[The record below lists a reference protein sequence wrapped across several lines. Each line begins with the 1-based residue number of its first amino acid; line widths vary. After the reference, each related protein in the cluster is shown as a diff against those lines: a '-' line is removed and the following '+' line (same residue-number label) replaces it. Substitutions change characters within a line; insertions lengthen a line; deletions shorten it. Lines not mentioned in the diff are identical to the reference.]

1 MKKRKVVNYALC
13 TGLAVTMAVGQ
24 PAAVLASTET
34 AAETE
39 TQGNNEI
46 TEEEALDLINAYEE
60 TNTETEEN
68 KNESGV
74 TETTEP
80 SIEETT
86 GTAETTEA
94 EETVTEEETDE
105 GIALFSVEAGDDINQ
120 TNEAGYFT
128 VPTATMPANLADGT
142 YELPFRL
149 FALPAAGG
157 TFEARYET
165 IAPYDNY
172 KYGQASMGNATF
184 LGVNAYKLNYAILEV
199 KDGQA
204 RITLKWPASVGC
216 SVFNWYENLEGYR
229 AKDRKGGYPGE
240 ERDNTHYEYE
250 ADYPYSDRIVDAIT
264 SMTFTPPSENP
275 VVYISVQA
283 AGMGTVEQDAFL
295 GFYWDYLTSI
305 DVPEPEVDTEA
316 PTAPS
321 NVEVSNITAVTATVS
336 WGAST
341 DNLGVVKYEVY
352 NGMTLLASATEE
364 TKAELKNLT
373 AGTAYNLSVYA
384 YDEAGNKSEA
394 GTAEFNTEAETGDQ
408 EVEPEIQDELVQKFL
423 TLKSYV
429 DSMSPD
435 KYFLDNNLFA
445 GVTGS
450 LATDK
455 YNAIYKNLRQWISD
469 SENLI
474 NYNGGTIPDEERAA
488 FEEVLLDWDAKLV
501 DPDYFGEIFSDEN
514 VIIPKRNYAVPVKF
528 YNMVPATAIS
538 PLGNEVEVKGI
549 GQENEYLTNY
559 LASLDK
565 NSLNATISFNSKGEQ
580 EVTIS
585 SSGIASSIKDDKGN
599 KIATFSFKNCTNI
612 NVSSVRWMNASTYG
626 TYREL
631 YFDFQITDK
640 VTGEVTVQPVV
651 MVLDWKN
658 ATDISTTEVV
668 VDKTKLQSYVS
679 SINQI
684 LKGNLTN
691 GYATAWP
698 KGVSE
703 QVEKSG
709 LLAEVQA
716 VLDNDEAT
724 QMEVVAAEKKITSF
738 YNSYRTIKELMTIFP
753 GTAAKKKSEDY
764 TKTSYE
770 LFARY
775 ADLARE
781 FSTSSSIY
789 AFYCVPG
796 SSNDAAGM
804 AWTTEEREI
813 FALVNP
819 STGELFDTDE
829 NSTTVS
835 SEMAQG
841 IFGGSQLPAVYHN
854 QYNRFFEL
862 ENALVSIKELKEA
875 ITAAEAYGE
884 VRANYTSASYLA
896 LTDALEA
903 AATTV
908 ADDDATAEEVAKAQS
923 DLEEAVSALVSV
935 ADLNAA
941 ITDAEAYKADSAD
954 YSIGSYKALTDAIAA
969 AKRVANT
976 ADATAEEV
984 ADAQAAVEA
993 AVQALVSIKDLNA
1006 SIALAARYEN
1016 QSSKYTAKTFEAFTT
1031 ALEAA
1036 EAAAEKS
1043 DVTAEEAA
1051 EAKANLDAA
1060 IVALKERADKTA
1072 LAAAIKAAEIEA
1084 VKTDVY
1090 TEASLLIFQNTIAAA
1105 QEIYDRDSIS
1115 QAQVDQAVEDL
1126 KAAQAELKLISSDDL
1141 DKDKLADGTYSV
1153 VVNLWHAEQ
1162 DKESMGNAALYHNAA
1177 LTVKDGKYT
1186 LTIKG
1191 HTMTVGSVTGEL
1203 DQIQVV
1209 PDGSK
1214 PKSDGSNYVTL
1225 ENVGSN
1231 GEYIFNME
1239 IENAGELSDYY
1250 YSRIKVKE
1258 GTPMGTNWITS
1269 RLRISWDTLTI
1280 LNVEEYPAF
1289 SATDSATGVK
1299 VEAPEGALPK
1309 GTKLR
1314 VTKVT
1319 DENRINEIDG
1329 IVSSLADK
1337 NTAYEIT
1344 LYVVEDGKEVTV
1356 DPKDNM
1362 ELSITLP
1369 VPEDYTTSK
1378 LACYYIDSGNYAN
1391 ALSGTLNGTNYS
1403 VVSGKLGTYVIAQK
1417 KTVGGNG
1424 TVVPNPNGSNSN
1436 GTGGTTTTR
1445 PTATLTG
1452 NGTTTKTSGTTT
1464 TKTTTTAKTSAA
1476 KTGDETNVALASFIM
1491 MIGASVMALLEVFRR
1506 RTR

>member
-39 TQGNNEI
+39 IQGNNEI

-94 EETVTEEETDE
+94 EETVTEEETDD
-105 GIALFSVEAGDDINQ
+105 GIELFSVEAGDDINQ
-120 TNEAGYFT
+120 KNEEGYYT
-128 VPTATMPANLADGT
+128 VPTATMPTNLADGT

-149 FALPAAGG
+149 FALPAVGG
-157 TFEARYET
+157 TFEDRYET

-172 KYGQASMGNATF
+172 KYAQTSMGNATF
-184 LGVNAYKLNYAILEV
+184 ATVDGKGMNYAVVTVENGAV
-199 KDGQA
+199 
-204 RITLKWPASVGC
+204 RVMLKWNPSIGC
-216 SVFNWYENLEGYR
+216 YQFNWYEDYDGMKN
-229 AKDRKGGYPGE
+229 KDKKGGYPGE
-240 ERDNTHYEYE
+240 EADNTNYEYKK
-250 ADYPYSDRIVDAIT
+250 DYPYENRVVDAIT

-275 VVYISVQA
+275 VVYISVKS
-283 AGMGTVEQDAFL
+283 AGMLDSEQNAFL
-295 GFYWDYLTSI
+295 GFYWDYLTPV

-321 NVEVSNITAVTATVS
+321 NVEVSHITSTTATVS
-336 WGAST
+336 WEAST
-341 DNLGVVKYEVY
+341 DNVGVEKYEVY
-352 NGMTLLASATEE
+352 NGTTLLASTTEE
-364 TKAELKNLT
+364 TTAELKNLT
-373 AGTAYNLSVYA
+373 ADTAYKLSVYA

-394 GTAEFNTEAETGDQ
+394 GIVEFNTEADTGDQ
-408 EVEPEIQDELVQKFL
+408 EEEPEIQDELVKKFL

-429 DSMSPD
+429 DSMSAD
-435 KYFLDNNLFA
+435 EYFLKNNSYS
-445 GVTGS
+445 TIIGS
-450 LATDK
+450 SGTNMSINKL
-455 YNAIYKNLRQWISD
+455 YKSLKEWLIL
-469 SENLI
+469 SESEI
-474 NYNGGTIPDEERAA
+474 ESNGGVIPEEDRDT
-488 FEEVLLDWDAKLV
+488 FEETLLDWDAKLAS
-501 DPDYFGEIFSDEN
+501 PEYFGKIFSDTS
-514 VIIPKRNYAVPVKF
+514 VILPNRTYQVPVKY
-528 YNMVPATAIS
+528 YNAVTTTAIT
-538 PLGNEVEVKGI
+538 PLGNEIEVKGI
-549 GQENEYLTNY
+549 GEENEYLKDY
-559 LASLDK
+559 LSSLKIDSNKVETTSDEIRITIGLPSRLKNEDGSTKAS
-565 NSLNATISFNSKGEQ
+565 
-580 EVTIS
+580 
-585 SSGIASSIKDDKGN
+585 
-599 KIATFSFKNCTNI
+599 FSFSNCINPNI
-612 NVSSVRWMNASTYG
+612 G
-626 TYREL
+626 TYSWTSITSYAAFREIYL
-631 YFDFQITDK
+631 DFGITEGNEK
-640 VTGEVTVQPVV
+640 TTQSIVL
-651 MVLDWKN
+651 VLDWEN
-658 ATDISTTEVV
+658 AVDITETEISP
-668 VDKTKLQSYVS
+668 DKTTLQSYVS
-679 SINQI
+679 SINAM
-684 LKGNLTN
+684 LEGDLTT
-691 GYATAWP
+691 GLATGWP
-698 KGVSE
+698 QSVSE
-703 QVEKSG
+703 AAKECGIVDE
-709 LLAEVQA
+709 AQA
-716 VLDNDEAT
+716 VLDNSEAT
-724 QMEVVAAEKKITSF
+724 YAEIVDMENRIQNF
-738 YNSYRTIKELMTIFP
+738 FDSYYTVKEAMASFP
-753 GTAAKKKSEDY
+753 GVASKKNKDDY
-764 TKTSYE
+764 TKSSYT
-770 LFARY
+770 LYRQY
-775 ADLARE
+775 ADLAQE
-781 FSTSSSIY
+781 FAIAENWIEVYYPIGS
-789 AFYCVPG
+789 AFDPDG
-796 SSNDAAGM
+796 N
-804 AWTTEEREI
+804 AWSKEEREI
-813 FALVNP
+813 FALRNP
-819 STGELFDTDE
+819 STGELFDTDAE
-829 NSTTVS
+829 SEEVFYNILFNTFS
-835 SEMAQG
+835 S
-841 IFGGSQLPAVYHN
+841 GSKVWHN

-884 VRANYTSASYLA
+884 VSENYTSASYLA

-903 AATTV
+903 ASTTV

-923 DLEEAVSALVSV
+923 DLQEAVSALVSV
-935 ADLNAA
+935 VDLNAA

-1036 EAAAEKS
+1036 ETAAEKS

-1084 VKTDVY
+1084 AKTDVY

-1141 DKDKLADGTYSV
+1141 DKDKLADGIYSV
-1153 VVNLWHAEQ
+1153 VVNLWHVEQ
-1162 DKESMGNAALYHNAA
+1162 DKESMGNAALYHNAT

-1239 IENAGELSDYY
+1239 IENVGELSDYY

-1280 LNVEEYPAF
+1280 LDVEEYPAF

-1378 LACYYIDSGNYAN
+1378 LACYYIDSSNYAN

-1424 TVVPNPNGSNSN
+1424 TVVPNTNGSNNN
-1436 GTGGTTTTR
+1436 GTSGTTTTR
-1445 PTATLTG
+1445 PTATLTS

-1464 TKTTTTAKTSAA
+1464 TKTTTTAKTSTA

>member
-1 MKKRKVVNYALC
+1 MR
-13 TGLAVTMAVGQ
+13 
-24 PAAVLASTET
+24 S
-34 AAETE
+34 
-39 TQGNNEI
+39 
-46 TEEEALDLINAYEE
+46 
-60 TNTETEEN
+60 
-68 KNESGV
+68 
-74 TETTEP
+74 
-80 SIEETT
+80 
-86 GTAETTEA
+86 
-94 EETVTEEETDE
+94 
-105 GIALFSVEAGDDINQ
+105 FS
-120 TNEAGYFT
+120 
-128 VPTATMPANLADGT
+128 
-142 YELPFRL
+142 
-149 FALPAAGG
+149 
-157 TFEARYET
+157 
-165 IAPYDNY
+165 
-172 KYGQASMGNATF
+172 
-184 LGVNAYKLNYAILEV
+184 
-199 KDGQA
+199 
-204 RITLKWPASVGC
+204 
-216 SVFNWYENLEGYR
+216 
-229 AKDRKGGYPGE
+229 
-240 ERDNTHYEYE
+240 
-250 ADYPYSDRIVDAIT
+250 
-264 SMTFTPPSENP
+264 
-275 VVYISVQA
+275 
-283 AGMGTVEQDAFL
+283 
-295 GFYWDYLTSI
+295 
-305 DVPEPEVDTEA
+305 
-316 PTAPS
+316 
-321 NVEVSNITAVTATVS
+321 
-336 WGAST
+336 
-341 DNLGVVKYEVY
+341 
-352 NGMTLLASATEE
+352 
-364 TKAELKNLT
+364 
-373 AGTAYNLSVYA
+373 
-384 YDEAGNKSEA
+384 
-394 GTAEFNTEAETGDQ
+394 
-408 EVEPEIQDELVQKFL
+408 
-423 TLKSYV
+423 SYV
-429 DSMSPD
+429 AQM
-435 KYFLDNNLFA
+435 
-445 GVTGS
+445 
-450 LATDK
+450 
-455 YNAIYKNLRQWISD
+455 
-469 SENLI
+469 
-474 NYNGGTIPDEERAA
+474 
-488 FEEVLLDWDAKLV
+488 
-501 DPDYFGEIFSDEN
+501 
-514 VIIPKRNYAVPVKF
+514 
-528 YNMVPATAIS
+528 
-538 PLGNEVEVKGI
+538 
-549 GQENEYLTNY
+549 
-559 LASLDK
+559 
-565 NSLNATISFNSKGEQ
+565 
-580 EVTIS
+580 
-585 SSGIASSIKDDKGN
+585 
-599 KIATFSFKNCTNI
+599 
-612 NVSSVRWMNASTYG
+612 NVS
-626 TYREL
+626 
-631 YFDFQITDK
+631 
-640 VTGEVTVQPVV
+640 
-651 MVLDWKN
+651 
-658 ATDISTTEVV
+658 
-668 VDKTKLQSYVS
+668 
-679 SINQI
+679 
-684 LKGNLTN
+684 
-691 GYATAWP
+691 
-698 KGVSE
+698 
-703 QVEKSG
+703 
-709 LLAEVQA
+709 
-716 VLDNDEAT
+716 
-724 QMEVVAAEKKITSF
+724 
-738 YNSYRTIKELMTIFP
+738 
-753 GTAAKKKSEDY
+753 DY
-764 TKTSYE
+764 TKASYE
-770 LFARY
+770 YLETYAR
-775 ADLARE
+775 LAGE
-781 FSTSSSIY
+781 FSPLDFSTIGVYYS
-789 AFYCVPG
+789 PG
-796 SSNDAAGM
+796 MNGNVDADGNDAA
-804 AWTTEEREI
+804 WTQEEREI
-813 FALVNP
+813 FQLTDPDGNP
-819 STGELFDTDE
+819 LSTDPEDGTSVIQANFFAW
-829 NSTTVS
+829 V
-835 SEMAQG
+835 
-841 IFGGSQLPAVYHN
+841 FGGGRVQILHN
-854 QYNRFFEL
+854 QYNRYFAL

-884 VRANYTSASYLA
+884 VSENYTSASYLA

-935 ADLNAA
+935 VDLNAA

-1016 QSSKYTAKTFEAFTT
+1016 QSSKYTVKTFEAFTT

-1084 VKTDVY
+1084 AKTDVY

-1141 DKDKLADGTYSV
+1141 DKDKLADGIYSV
-1153 VVNLWHAEQ
+1153 VVNLWHVEQ
-1162 DKESMGNAALYHNAA
+1162 DKESMGNAALYHNAT

-1186 LTIKG
+1186 LTLKG

-1239 IENAGELSDYY
+1239 IENVGELSDYY

-1280 LNVEEYPAF
+1280 LDVEEYPAF

-1378 LACYYIDSGNYAN
+1378 LACYYIDSSNYAN

-1424 TVVPNPNGSNSN
+1424 TVVPNTNGSNNN
-1436 GTGGTTTTR
+1436 GTSGTTTTR
-1445 PTATLTG
+1445 PTATLTS

-1464 TKTTTTAKTSAA
+1464 TKTTTTAKTSTA